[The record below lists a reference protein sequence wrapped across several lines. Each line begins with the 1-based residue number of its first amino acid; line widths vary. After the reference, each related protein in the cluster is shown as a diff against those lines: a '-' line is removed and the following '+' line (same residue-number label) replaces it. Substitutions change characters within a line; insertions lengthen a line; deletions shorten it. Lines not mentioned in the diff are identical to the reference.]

1 MSGFSMSSAE
11 KVSARIQRMKRGV
24 PFAISGFYSL
34 GSRASVEKAM
44 SRLAKGG
51 VVSRVAKGFYVRPKP
66 LKSIPSISVTTS
78 AKQVAQ
84 AWAKEHG
91 YKLVS
96 QGEESAYRLGFQ
108 TQAPVKTILWSNG
121 PSRRF
126 EIGKEVVEV
135 RRITKQKLRWAERPE
150 GELYRSFF
158 AVSPE
163 SVEASQ
169 MMEALKRLS
178 ISKKESKAVL
188 HKLSAAPLPSEWQQ
202 KLESFEKV
210 V

>member
-1 MSGFSMSSAE
+1 MSGFNMSSAE
-11 KVSARIQRMKRGV
+11 KVSTRIQRMKRGV
-24 PFAISGFYSL
+24 PFAISNFYPL

-44 SRLAKGG
+44 SRLAKEG
-51 VVSRVAKGFYVRPKP
+51 VISRVSRGFYVRPKP
-66 LKSIPSISVTTS
+66 LKSIPSINVTTS
-78 AKQVAQ
+78 AKQVAR
-84 AWAKEHG
+84 AWAKENE

-108 TQAPVKTILWSNG
+108 TQAPVKEIFWSNG

-135 RRITKQKLRWAERPE
+135 RHISKKKLRWAKLPV

-158 AVSPE
+158 SVSPE
-163 SVEASQ
+163 SIGIPQ
-169 MMEALKRLS
+169 MREALKRLS
-178 ISKKESKAVL
+178 ISEKESKSVL
-188 HKLSAAPLPSEWQQ
+188 HKLSSAPLPSGWQQ
-202 KLESFEKV
+202 KLESLEKV